1 MLWLVGL
8 MGSGKST
15 IGPLAADL
23 LGVSF
28 VDTDDLVVSRSGRSI
43 PALFAEGEASFRAV
57 EAEVIT
63 DVAGGAPCV
72 VATGGGAVM
81 DEGNRSVM
89 RESGTVV
96 WLSAPPEILAARV
109 GDGEGRPLLAK
120 GEATANLE
128 TLAAERALAYA
139 AAAHVVV
146 QTGGR
151 EITDVVQEVVAAW
164 PVS

>member
-23 LGVSF
+23 LGVPF
-28 VDTDDLVVSRSGRSI
+28 VDTDDLVVSRSGQSI
-43 PALFAEGEASFRAV
+43 PALFAEGEASFRAF
-57 EAEVIT
+57 ESEVIT
-63 DVAGGAPCV
+63 DVAGGEPCI

-81 DEGNRSVM
+81 DEGSRSVM
-89 RESGTVV
+89 RKSGTVV

-109 GDGEGRPLLAK
+109 GDGEGRPLLAE
-120 GEATANLE
+120 GEATAALE

-151 EITDVVQEVVAAW
+151 EVTDVVEEVVAAW